1 MNNKKKVVKFGKGSG
16 LMQGILYDATKVKV
30 CQAFYD
36 ICNYAELPAQWADEL
51 WMDILSRKSI
61 YRELIYY
68 IEHHTFLDELKVCG
82 YSLCDLYVWQMNR
95 YNLIKDT
102 GKNSRT
108 CNKEKMAMQAFRTM
122 VDLMEDPE
130 VYRKRLEEGQGTDK
144 L

>member
-1 MNNKKKVVKFGKGSG
+1 
-16 LMQGILYDATKVKV
+16 MQGILYDATKVKV

-36 ICNYAELPAQWADEL
+36 ICNYAELPAQWSDAL
-51 WMDILSRKSI
+51 WMDILSRKPI
-61 YRELIYY
+61 YKELIYY

-122 VDLMEDPE
+122 VDLMDDPKE
-130 VYRKRLEEGQGTDK
+130 YRKRLEEGQGTDK

>member
-1 MNNKKKVVKFGKGSG
+1 MDKV
-16 LMQGILYDATKVKV
+16 
-30 CQAFYD
+30 
-36 ICNYAELPAQWADEL
+36 
-51 WMDILSRKSI
+51 
-61 YRELIYY
+61 
-68 IEHHTFLDELKVCG
+68 KVCG

-122 VDLMEDPE
+122 IDLLEQP
-130 VYRKRLEEGQGTDK
+130 EEGQKKLDYGQGMDK

>member
-1 MNNKKKVVKFGKGSG
+1 MK
-16 LMQGILYDATKVKV
+16 GILYDATKVKA

-36 ICNYAELPAQWADEL
+36 ICDYAELSREWADAL
-51 WMDILSRKSI
+51 WTDILPRSQV
-61 YRELIYY
+61 YEELIYY
-68 IEHHTFLDELKVCG
+68 IEHHTFLDKLKVCG

-122 VDLMEDPE
+122 IDLLNDPE
-130 VYRKRLEEGQGTDK
+130 TCGKKLDYEQGMDK
-144 L
+144 F

>member
-1 MNNKKKVVKFGKGSG
+1 
-16 LMQGILYDATKVKV
+16 MQGILYDATKVKV

-36 ICNYAELPAQWADEL
+36 ICNYAELPAQWSDEL
-51 WMDILSRKSI
+51 WMDILSRKPI
-61 YRELIYY
+61 YKELIYY

-122 VDLMEDPE
+122 VDLMDDPKSTGKGW
-130 VYRKRLEEGQGTDK
+130 RKDREQISCKGRMRLDLFPWEAE
-144 L
+144 

>member
-1 MNNKKKVVKFGKGSG
+1 
-16 LMQGILYDATKVKV
+16 MQGILYDATKVKV

-36 ICNYAELPAQWADEL
+36 ICNYAVLPALWSYEL
-51 WMDILSRKSI
+51 WMDILSRKP
-61 YRELIYY
+61 IYY

-122 VDLMEDPE
+122 VDLMDDPKE
-130 VYRKRLEEGQGTDK
+130 YRKRLEEGQGTDK

>member
-1 MNNKKKVVKFGKGSG
+1 MNLF
-16 LMQGILYDATKVKV
+16 MQGILYDATKIKV

-36 ICNYAELPAQWADEL
+36 ICAYGELSREWADEL
-51 WMDILSRKSI
+51 WSDILPQK
-61 YRELIYY
+61 ELWEELVYY
-68 IEHHTFLDELKVCG
+68 IEHHTFLDKMKVCG

-102 GKNSRT
+102 GKNPRT

-122 VDLMEDPE
+122 TDLLRDPE
-130 VYRKRLEEGQGTDK
+130 TYAKRLEYGQGTDK

>member
-1 MNNKKKVVKFGKGSG
+1 MDNVLYKLKKGSG

-36 ICNYAELPAQWADEL
+36 ICSYAELPPRWTDEL
-51 WMDILSRKSI
+51 WMDILSRKQI

-122 VDLMEDPE
+122 VDLMENPE

>member
-1 MNNKKKVVKFGKGSG
+1 
-16 LMQGILYDATKVKV
+16 MQGILYDATKVKV

-36 ICNYAELPAQWADEL
+36 VCNYAELPSQWADEL
-51 WMDILSRKSI
+51 WMDILSRKQI
-61 YRELIYY
+61 YKELVYY

-122 VDLMEDPE
+122 VDLMENPE

-144 L
+144 M